1 MRWQDLSEEN
11 CPVARGLSVIGERWT
26 ILILRDCFMGFR
38 RFEQFQSRIGVT
50 RHVLADRL
58 RKLEAAGVL
67 RREPYQERPL
77 RYEYRLTDMGKD
89 LHSVV
94 VALVD
99 WANRH
104 VPSDGP
110 PPFEIVS
117 RDTGEAIQPV
127 LIDGRSGSPITH
139 RSVTARGLDTG
150 RESGDGEAAER
161 EPEKRCQGRGAE

>member
-1 MRWQDLSEEN
+1 MRWQDLSEDN

-26 ILILRDCFMGFR
+26 VLILRDCFMGIR

-67 RREPYQERPL
+67 RREPYQDRPV
-77 RYEYRLTDMGKD
+77 RYEYRLTDMGKG

-117 RDTGEAIQPV
+117 RETGEAVEPV
-127 LIDGRSGSPITH
+127 MIDARSGLPITH
-139 RSVTARGLDTG
+139 RSVTARGLDAERDG
-150 RESGDGEAAER
+150 GDDGAAET
-161 EPEKRCQGRGAE
+161 EPENRCQGRGAE